1 MNKIEIPKQFNEII
15 TLIRDAKSR
24 VLSTAN
30 AELISL
36 YWRTGQYINKRLS
49 SEEWGKKTIEQLAE
63 YIRAQEPGIKGFER
77 RNLYRM
83 RQFYETYPDFQI
95 VSPVVTQ
102 LSWSNNLIILSRCK
116 TEEERSFYLNLALAE
131 RYSKRELERQI
142 NSGVFERTLLADNKF
157 SGAGRKLP
165 EAARGV
171 FKDAYVLIF

>member
-1 MNKIEIPKQFNEII
+1 MNKIEIPQQFNEII

-77 RNLYRM
+77 R
-83 RQFYETYPDFQI
+83 
-95 VSPVVTQ
+95 
-102 LSWSNNLIILSRCK
+102 
-116 TEEERSFYLNLALAE
+116 
-131 RYSKRELERQI
+131 
-142 NSGVFERTLLADNKF
+142 
-157 SGAGRKLP
+157 
-165 EAARGV
+165 
-171 FKDAYVLIF
+171 